1 MAFNISFLKK
11 ELFFNTE
18 DSFYNA
24 QRNIIVQIV
33 NIVH

>member
-1 MAFNISFLKK
+1 MAFNISLKK

-24 QRNIIVQIV
+24 QRHIIVQIV